1 MTKTLTEAAPQAEH
15 GDIDVQT
22 VDPRRAN
29 QRKRRNLL
37 IAVAVLAVA
46 VVAALLAGP
55 ALLGSPPAPDS
66 QNAMTADQ
74 IIPLVVLVIMFIVA
88 TKWPVNIGVMGL
100 VAAFGVA

>member
-1 MTKTLTEAAPQAEH
+1 MTKTLTEAAPQAEP

-46 VVAALLAGP
+46 VVAAASGQP
-55 ALLGSPPAPDS
+55 AVTRVPRCPS
-66 QNAMTADQ
+66 
-74 IIPLVVLVIMFIVA
+74 F
-88 TKWPVNIGVMGL
+88 
-100 VAAFGVA
+100 AARREACVDEPFELRAAVR